1 MANLARVRTVWSGSP
16 VVGPGVSTFYF
27 TEASSGFV
35 AAVSAF
41 FVSLAARVPS
51 VVTFTT
57 LNTGDL
63 VDIDTGALTGTW
75 TDGTTGT
82 ANTSGSGVY
91 AAGVGARVR
100 WSTSGIRNGRR
111 VRGSTFLCPL
121 VGSAFQADGTIDG
134 TVWTSL
140 QSAANTLYGATAPNM
155 RVWSRPVAGA
165 GGQANTVIGADVPD
179 KVSWLR
185 SRRT

>member
-1 MANLARVRTVWSGSP
+1 MANLARVRTSWIGSP

-27 TEASSGFV
+27 AEASSGFV

-41 FVSLAARVPS
+41 FVSIAARVPS
-51 VVTFTT
+51 GVMFTT

-63 VDIDTGALTGTW
+63 VDINTGALTGTW

-82 ANTSGSGVY
+82 AATSGSGTY
-91 AAGVGARVR
+91 AAGVGARGR
-100 WSTSGIRNGRR
+100 WATNGVRNGRR
-111 VRGSTFLCPL
+111 VRGSTFIVPL
-121 VGSAFQADGTIDG
+121 TSACYQSDGSIDG

-140 QSAANTLYGATAPNM
+140 SSSFGTLYTATAPNM
-155 RVWSRPVAGA
+155 RIWSRPVAGA
-165 GGQANTVIGADVPD
+165 GGQAHTVIGPD
-179 KVSWLR
+179 LPDRVSWLR